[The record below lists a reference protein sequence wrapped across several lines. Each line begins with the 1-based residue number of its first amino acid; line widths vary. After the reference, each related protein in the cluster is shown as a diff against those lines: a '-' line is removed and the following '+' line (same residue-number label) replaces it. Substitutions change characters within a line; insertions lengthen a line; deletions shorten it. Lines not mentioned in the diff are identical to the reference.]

1 MKNKKKFSLPFFG
14 FGINFNFKVEK
25 GIEFLCSNTEF
36 VIANEII
43 KKVVTYEGLKDDIGE
58 HLEFIRNSIINS
70 IFDADL
76 KRPTRNTFDVN
87 THSELFYLVDYSDY
101 QNEYERWK
109 QAMNE
114 KYSCD
119 ISITSKG
126 ENFNILVTVVRN

>member
-1 MKNKKKFSLPFFG
+1 MKKKINLPFFG
-14 FGINFNFKVEK
+14 FNVKFNFNVEK
-25 GIEFLCSNTEF
+25 GIEFMCSNIEF

-58 HLEFIRNSIINS
+58 HLESLRNTIITD

-76 KRPTRNTFDVN
+76 KRPTTSRSDAIG
-87 THSELFYLVDYSDY
+87 HKDLYYLVDCSDY
-101 QNEYERWK
+101 NNEYERWK

-126 ENFNILVTVVRN
+126 NNFNILVTVVRN